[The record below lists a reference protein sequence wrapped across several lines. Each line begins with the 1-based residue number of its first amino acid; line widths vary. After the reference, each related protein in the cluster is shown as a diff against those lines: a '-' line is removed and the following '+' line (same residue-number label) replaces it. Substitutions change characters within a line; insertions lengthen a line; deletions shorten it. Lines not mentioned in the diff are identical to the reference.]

1 MRVPAALYLAAVLL
15 TAGSPSIE
23 CLADQPPQVLDEMVV
38 TGERTGPGMW
48 HVHGGA
54 GQLWIL
60 GSMSPLPKGITW
72 RSTQV
77 ENVLGGANQVL
88 IQKPFEIGIVKI
100 LWLLITEH
108 KLLMVGGGKRLVD
121 VMPADLHARY
131 AVQRAKYTDDPTK
144 WERFRPLV
152 AAAFLEQAAFHKVGL
167 STHLDLGAAVRKL
180 ADKHDV
186 PVEEIKIAGVGDVIE
201 AMKTLS
207 AATENA
213 CVAASL
219 VTLESD
225 LPRLVDRAQAWANGN
240 VERIENLPEPREVGA
255 CRAAL
260 DQGIGAAELIAR
272 MRRTWVD
279 AFDKHLRAGGVTV
292 AVVNIDMLLEHGGL
306 LDQLRAKGYVVD
318 PP

>member
-1 MRVPAALYLAAVLL
+1 MRAPATLFLAAVLL
-15 TAGSPSIE
+15 TAGSLSIE
-23 CLADQPPQVLDEMVV
+23 SRADQPPQVLDEMVV

-77 ENVLGGANQVL
+77 EQVLGGTNHVL
-88 IQKPFEIGIVKI
+88 IQKPFEIGIVRI

-131 AVQRAKYTDDPTK
+131 AVQRAKYTGDPNK

-180 ADKHDV
+180 AGLYFKQV
-186 PVEEIKIAGVGDVIE
+186 VGE
-201 AMKTLS
+201 A
-207 AATENA
+207 E
-213 CVAASL
+213 
-219 VTLESD
+219 
-225 LPRLVDRAQAWANGN
+225 
-240 VERIENLPEPREVGA
+240 
-255 CRAAL
+255 
-260 DQGIGAAELIAR
+260 
-272 MRRTWVD
+272 
-279 AFDKHLRAGGVTV
+279 
-292 AVVNIDMLLEHGGL
+292 
-306 LDQLRAKGYVVD
+306 
-318 PP
+318 